1 MASRIYRQNLTFL
14 KGTPRIEAGS
24 PVGPEASMMRS
35 PASAGTLTKLMK
47 KRGFALVAAVAL
59 LGGVALAPVAQAQ
72 DPNNPQGLSEKELNK
87 RLKELRKELEGPF
100 QKWLD
105 EDVRYIITN
114 DERKVFLQLSTDE
127 EREQFIESF
136 WIRRDP
142 TPDSMENEYKEEHY
156 RRIAYANERYAS
168 GIPGWKT
175 DRGRIYIAYGPPDE
189 IESHPSG
196 GMYQRPYDEGGGFT
210 STYPFEIWRYRWI
223 EGIGSD
229 ILLEFV
235 DPTMTGEYRLT
246 MDPSEKDALLY
257 VPGAGLTLSEQMGL
271 SDKRD
276 RFTRTD
282 GTRMGMPIG
291 GSQSMRYNQF
301 ERLQLYANIQKP
313 PAVKFKDLEAVVDST
328 IEYNTLPYQVDISY
342 VKITADRVLTGVT
355 VQLENRDLV
364 FKETDGL
371 HKAVVNI
378 FGRVTSMT
386 RRVVTH
392 FEDTVSIQTTAE
404 RLGSEANRSS
414 IYNNPMPLDPGK
426 YRLEIVVKDIVGE
439 TVGTSRIALDVP
451 KFDDE
456 TPAYSSLILADKIE
470 RVPTRSLGAG
480 QFVLGASKVRPRI
493 SSEFKRDESM
503 GIYVE
508 FYNLGEKDDES
519 GLPAGQI
526 TYQIARVD
534 NPTAPVLDFTEKLE
548 EIRGASAGQVV
559 IEKMVPLDKLN
570 LEPGQYKLS
579 LKLTD
584 DVRNETMTPTVTFK
598 VI

>member
-1 MASRIYRQNLTFL
+1 MLQ
-14 KGTPRIEAGS
+14 
-24 PVGPEASMMRS
+24 
-35 PASAGTLTKLMK
+35 
-47 KRGFALVAAVAL
+47 RGIACLAAAALV
-59 LGGVALAPVAQAQ
+59 GGLALAPALKAQ
-72 DPNNPQGLSEKELNK
+72 DPNNPEGLSDKELNK
-87 RLKELRKELEGPF
+87 RLKQLRKELEGPF
-100 QKWLD
+100 QRWLD

-114 DERKVFLQLSTDE
+114 DERKVFLQLKTDE

-142 TPDSMENEYKEEHY
+142 TPDSLENEYKEEHY

-168 GIPGWKT
+168 GLPGWKT
-175 DRGRIYIAYGPPDE
+175 DRGRVYIAYGPPDE

-271 SDKRD
+271 TQKRD
-276 RFTRTD
+276 RFMRTD
-282 GTRMGMPIG
+282 GTRMGTPIG
-291 GSQSMRYNQF
+291 GQQSRRYNQF

-328 IEYNTLPYQVDISY
+328 IEYNTLPFQVDVSY
-342 VKITADRVLTGVT
+342 VKITDSSVLTGVT
-355 VQLENRDLV
+355 VQIENRDLV
-364 FKETDGL
+364 FKEADGL

-378 FGRVTSMT
+378 FGRVTTVT
-386 RRVVTH
+386 RRVETH

-404 RLGSEANRSS
+404 RLASEASRSS
-414 IYNNPMPLDPGK
+414 IYNNPMPLKPGM
-426 YRLEIVVKDIVGE
+426 YRLEIVVKDVVGE
-439 TVGTSRIALDVP
+439 TVGTSRIALNVP

-493 SSEFKRDESM
+493 NQEFKRDESM

-508 FYNLGEKDDES
+508 FYNLGEKDAES
-519 GLPAGQI
+519 GLPDGEI

-534 NPTAPVLDFTEKLE
+534 KPESPVLDFTEALSD
-548 EIRGASAGQVV
+548 IRGASAGQVV
-559 IEKMVPLDKLN
+559 VEKMVPLDKLG
-570 LEPGQYKLS
+570 LEPGNYKLS

-584 DVRNETMTPTVTFK
+584 NVRNETMTPTVTFK